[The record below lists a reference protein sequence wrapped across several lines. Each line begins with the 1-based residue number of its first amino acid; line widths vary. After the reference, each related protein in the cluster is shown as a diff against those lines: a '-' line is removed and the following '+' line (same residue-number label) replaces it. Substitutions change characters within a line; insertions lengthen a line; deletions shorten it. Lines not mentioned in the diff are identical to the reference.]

1 MTSEHYRRLSEFGE
15 FLRKAF
21 GGIREESRIHRHL
34 VSCDLNELW
43 SWACPRTSGGAVR
56 PAADRGQ
63 EMKDRPVPP
72 MRSYVDGWRPAWWIG
87 AAILVVSF
95 LGLLCLVMS
104 DAR

>member
-1 MTSEHYRRLSEFGE
+1 
-15 FLRKAF
+15 
-21 GGIREESRIHRHL
+21 
-34 VSCDLNELW
+34 
-43 SWACPRTSGGAVR
+43 
-56 PAADRGQ
+56 
-63 EMKDRPVPP
+63 MKDRPVPP